1 MKKRSL
7 LALVVVVFV
16 AIVSCS
22 PKGGSAV
29 EYTMQNDMDSVS
41 YAMGMNIAL
50 NLYAADSTLNVDA
63 VCQAIRDVYASKAKM
78 NADEARYAFMK
89 YMNFD
94 VYERTKEME
103 HRYLE
108 DLRKADRKFVATTS
122 GVTYKI
128 VTLGEVKRGPRSS
141 RDTVLINY
149 TIYNVGGEMLD
160 STYNTKGL
168 RTALGQLPK
177 GVQEVLRLVGPAG
190 HLEVWVPSALAYSSA
205 GCDSIGVKPN
215 TMLFY
220 DLKLKD
226 VPRR

>member
-7 LALVVVVFV
+7 LALV
-16 AIVSCS
+16 AIAFMAVVSCS
-22 PKGGSAV
+22 PKGSSDA
-29 EYTMQNDMDSVS
+29 EYTLQNDMDSLS

-63 VCQAIRDVYASKAKM
+63 VCQAIRDIYQSKTKM

-122 GVTYKI
+122 GLTYKV
-128 VTLGEVKRGPRSS
+128 VTLGDVKRGPRSS
-141 RDTVLINY
+141 RDTVVLNY
-149 TIYNVGGEMLD
+149 KMFNVGGEVVD
-160 STYNTKGL
+160 STYNTKRL
-168 RTALGQLPK
+168 RTILNNLPK
-177 GVQEVLRLVGPAG
+177 GVQEALRLMGPG
-190 HLEVWVPSALAYSSA
+190 GRLEVWVPSALAYSSA

-220 DLKLKD
+220 DLRLKD
-226 VPRR
+226 VTRR

>member
-7 LALVVVVFV
+7 LALVVVAFV
-16 AIVSCS
+16 AVVSCS

-63 VCQAIRDVYASKAKM
+63 VCQAIRDVYASKTKM

-149 TIYNVGGEMLD
+149 TIYNVGGDMLD

>member
-7 LALVVVVFV
+7 VALVVVAFV
-16 AIVSCS
+16 AVVSCS

-63 VCQAIRDVYASKAKM
+63 VCQAIRDVYASKTKM

>member
-1 MKKRSL
+1 MIFL
-7 LALVVVVFV
+7 
-16 AIVSCS
+16 
-22 PKGGSAV
+22 
-29 EYTMQNDMDSVS
+29 
-41 YAMGMNIAL
+41 
-50 NLYAADSTLNVDA
+50 
-63 VCQAIRDVYASKAKM
+63 
-78 NADEARYAFMK
+78 AFMK

-122 GVTYKI
+122 GVTYKV

-141 RDTVLINY
+141 RDTVVVNY
-149 TIYNVGGEMLD
+149 KIFNVGGEMLD
-160 STYNTKGL
+160 STYVTKSL
-168 RTALGQLPK
+168 RTTLGKLPK
-177 GVQEVLRLVGPAG
+177 GVQEVLRLIGPG
-190 HLEVWVPSALAYSSA
+190 GSLEVWVPSALAYSSG

>member
-94 VYERTKEME
+94 VYERTREME

>member
-7 LALVVVVFV
+7 LALVVVAFV
-16 AIVSCS
+16 AVVSCS

-63 VCQAIRDVYASKAKM
+63 VCQAIRDVYASKTKM

-94 VYERTKEME
+94 VYERTKEIE

>member
-63 VCQAIRDVYASKAKM
+63 VCQAIRDVYASKTKM

-160 STYNTKGL
+160 STYNTNGL

>member
-22 PKGGSAV
+22 PKGGSVV

-63 VCQAIRDVYASKAKM
+63 VCQAIRDVYASKTKM

>member
-7 LALVVVVFV
+7 LALVVVAFV
-16 AIVSCS
+16 AVVSCS

>member
-63 VCQAIRDVYASKAKM
+63 VCQAIRDVYASKTKM

>member
-1 MKKRSL
+1 
-7 LALVVVVFV
+7 
-16 AIVSCS
+16 
-22 PKGGSAV
+22 
-29 EYTMQNDMDSVS
+29 
-41 YAMGMNIAL
+41 
-50 NLYAADSTLNVDA
+50 
-63 VCQAIRDVYASKAKM
+63 
-78 NADEARYAFMK
+78 
-89 YMNFD
+89 
-94 VYERTKEME
+94 
-103 HRYLE
+103 
-108 DLRKADRKFVATTS
+108 
-122 GVTYKI
+122 
-128 VTLGEVKRGPRSS
+128 
-141 RDTVLINY
+141 
-149 TIYNVGGEMLD
+149 MLD

>member
-7 LALVVVVFV
+7 LALVVVAFV

>member
-7 LALVVVVFV
+7 LALVVVAFV
-16 AIVSCS
+16 AVVSCS

-41 YAMGMNIAL
+41 YAMGMNIAH

-63 VCQAIRDVYASKAKM
+63 VCQAIRDVYASKTKM

>member
-7 LALVVVVFV
+7 LALVVVAFV
-16 AIVSCS
+16 AVVSCS

-63 VCQAIRDVYASKAKM
+63 VCQAIRDVYASKTKM